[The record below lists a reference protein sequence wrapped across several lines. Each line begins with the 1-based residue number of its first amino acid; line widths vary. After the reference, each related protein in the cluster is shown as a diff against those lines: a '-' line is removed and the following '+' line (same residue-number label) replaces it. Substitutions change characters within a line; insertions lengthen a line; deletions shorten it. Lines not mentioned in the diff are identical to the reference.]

1 MKIHSLLALVV
12 IATAG
17 LTGCAGTNF
26 VRPAEGELVVGKSAR
41 AEVTKKMGDP
51 WQTGELMKNDQT
63 LKLAKYAYAAT
74 GGESAYPG
82 VIPARGLTFAFFN
95 DKLVSQ
101 EFVSSFKEDS
111 TDFDGKKLASI
122 VKGKSTKQDVVALLG
137 KPTGE
142 AIYPVIK
149 GAKDY
154 AYTYNY
160 TQAKGTAFNMK
171 FYSKSCVVSF
181 NDAGVVSDVEYVTS
195 GDQ

>member
-51 WQTGELMKNDQT
+51 WQTGELMKNDQS

-74 GGESAYPG
+74 SGESAYPG